1 VSGINAPITLNA
13 GQTAVLTIGFDPTVA
28 GAVSGA
34 VTISSNASS
43 QPTIALS
50 GTGQPGLSGV
60 SCSNPSLTGAATD
73 ACTVTLTGAAA
84 SPLTVTLASNNS
96 AVTVPASITVAMGA
110 VSAAFTASAT
120 AVNTSQ
126 TAILTATA
134 SGASITYPL
143 QLNAAVPALTLSAT
157 NVAFGNVLI
166 NTTAMEP
173 VTLTSSGA
181 TPLIISSG
189 SLSGAGFSMS
199 GITFPLTLNPSQ
211 TATLNVQFAPT
222 TAGSATGT
230 VTLTSNAGSGGTA
243 SILLSGTGAA
253 AAYQV
258 DLSWNPPTGS
268 SDPAVAYN
276 VYRVSSG
283 GVFALLNSSPILLPS
298 WTDTTAQAGLTYDY
312 QVTSVDALGV
322 ESEPSG
328 MIVVSI
334 P

>member
-1 VSGINAPITLNA
+1 
-13 GQTAVLTIGFDPTVA
+13 
-28 GAVSGA
+28 
-34 VTISSNASS
+34 
-43 QPTIALS
+43 
-50 GTGQPGLSGV
+50 
-60 SCSNPSLTGAATD
+60 
-73 ACTVTLTGAAA
+73 
-84 SPLTVTLASNNS
+84 
-96 AVTVPASITVAMGA
+96 M
-110 VSAAFTASAT
+110 
-120 AVNTSQ
+120 
-126 TAILTATA
+126 
-134 SGASITYPL
+134 
-143 QLNAAVPALTLSAT
+143 
-157 NVAFGNVLI
+157 AFGNVLI